1 MDDFESRLCA
11 LTRNYTPFK
20 RFICLKWIIKNFS
33 TILPSQFNF
42 LTLFNNTV
50 KHFSTTLFNTFQQH
64 CWTLFNNT
72 VQHFSTIL
80 FNTFQQHCSTLFK
93 LELDPLRPL
102 GPFKSTMWFL
112 RKNASYKI
120 FIVTWRTGPSS
131 LGLIYAPAYIKPVNS
146 KNVWFSPV

>member
-1 MDDFESRLCA
+1 VQCDLCLRCSGPGCTDSSGFLLDSRDCSLIYQTIRNTTA

-20 RFICLKWIIKNFS
+20 RFICLKWILKNFS

-80 FNTFQQHCSTLFK
+80 FNTFQQHCSTLFNNTVQH
-93 LELDPLRPL
+93 
-102 GPFKSTMWFL
+102 F
-112 RKNASYKI
+112 
-120 FIVTWRTGPSS
+120 SS
-131 LGLIYAPAYIKPVNS
+131 
-146 KNVWFSPV
+146 